1 MLSNIVHRGKYEPQ
15 EDEIDDLEDE
25 IVTFAIKAAQFYFM
39 WKTRSIAKLL
49 ASGTGMS
56 DAALDT
62 LSVLRQSYRRHLIE
76 TFSSRAAIDQLR
88 LFATGSLC
96 DLHFTF
102 ATLRPSIKNF
112 HPSSE
117 AATNRGEKLK
127 VLLQEI
133 EPGLVPELISIFDGA
148 ERQYAKKSKKDKVLN
163 DPAEDEDPMA
173 DDEELD
179 EDDEDEDLSKEE
191 LYTAELKAERALC
204 ELTAKYVLALS
215 ASLIDDR
222 GSQASKLRRRMM
234 RNETKLGH
242 NFKEIVAHLDEDKM
256 AKRHRKPAKQ
266 PSKSDKLALST
277 EVITGEEEEDE
288 DNMFDDAEPEE
299 DSRDDL
305 LRRELVED
313 DIIDEGEE
321 QADDGVHNDVD
332 DDGLGD

>member
-1 MLSNIVHRGKYEPQ
+1 
-15 EDEIDDLEDE
+15 
-25 IVTFAIKAAQFYFM
+25 
-39 WKTRSIAKLL
+39 
-49 ASGTGMS
+49 
-56 DAALDT
+56 
-62 LSVLRQSYRRHLIE
+62 
-76 TFSSRAAIDQLR
+76 
-88 LFATGSLC
+88 
-96 DLHFTF
+96 
-102 ATLRPSIKNF
+102 
-112 HPSSE
+112 
-117 AATNRGEKLK
+117 
-127 VLLQEI
+127 
-133 EPGLVPELISIFDGA
+133 
-148 ERQYAKKSKKDKVLN
+148 
-163 DPAEDEDPMA
+163 
-173 DDEELD
+173 
-179 EDDEDEDLSKEE
+179 
-191 LYTAELKAERALC
+191 
-204 ELTAKYVLALS
+204 
-215 ASLIDDR
+215 
-222 GSQASKLRRRMM
+222 MM